1 MHEWKIKMNI
11 NNVSYP
17 YEIIGDIDLNDI
29 LIIADHASNDVPND
43 IDLGIDKKL
52 LHNHI
57 AVDIGVKTVSE
68 ILVQKFPISAVMARQ
83 SRLVIDL
90 NREDDNPD
98 AIPRISDTHEITG
111 NVIDDEQCKARLERF
126 HKPYHNKIEEI
137 LMAKRPR
144 LILSLHSYT
153 NYLKSDPNAYR
164 PWEIGVLYGEHEST
178 SKQAITLLEQ
188 YGLHVG
194 DQLPYSGKVLNYTMD
209 RHAEKLQI
217 PYFGVEMRQD
227 LVADSQGC
235 ERFAQ
240 ILGETCLKITKM
252 LA

>member
-1 MHEWKIKMNI
+1 MSI
-11 NNVSYP
+11 NNESYP
-17 YEIIGDIDLNDI
+17 HEIIGDISNNDI
-29 LIIADHASNDVPND
+29 LIIADHASNHVPND

-57 AVDIGVKTVSE
+57 AVDIGVKKVSE
-68 ILVQKFPISAVMARQ
+68 IMVETFPISAIRARQ

-90 NREDDNPD
+90 NRGEDNPD
-98 AIPRISDTHEITG
+98 AIPRISDAHEIAG
-111 NVIDDEQCKARLERF
+111 NNIDDEHRKARVERF
-126 HKPYHNKIEEI
+126 HKPYHEKIEQI
-137 LMAKRPR
+137 LHNKKPK
-144 LILSLHSYT
+144 LILSLHSFT
-153 NYLKSDPNAYR
+153 NHLKSAPDTQR
-164 PWEIGVLYGEHEST
+164 PWDIGILYGEHEAT
-178 SKQAITLLEQ
+178 SKQAIGILKE
-188 YGLHVG
+188 YGLNVG
-194 DQLPYSGKVLNYTMD
+194 DQLPYSGKILNYTMD
-209 RHAEKLQI
+209 RHAEALQV